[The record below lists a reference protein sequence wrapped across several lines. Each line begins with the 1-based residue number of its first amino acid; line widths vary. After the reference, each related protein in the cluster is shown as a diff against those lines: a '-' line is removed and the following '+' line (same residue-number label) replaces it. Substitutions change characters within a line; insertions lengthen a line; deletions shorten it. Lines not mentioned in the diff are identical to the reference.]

1 MHLQKLQPRRILKQ
15 RTSVFV
21 EFMGIFRIFIT
32 VFTQHLAVFFEIKQI
47 KGWQNKIFMHDRT
60 LISF

>member
-1 MHLQKLQPRRILKQ
+1 MHLQKIQHKNLKTENKYFAGFM
-15 RTSVFV
+15 RYFWVF
-21 EFMGIFRIFIT
+21 IA
-32 VFTQHLAVFFEIKQI
+32 VFTKHLAVFFEIKQI